1 MKQRTRT
8 AVFWA
13 LGVLAAAIIFSI
25 FLMPFST
32 GGQQNE
38 ITLPERETT
47 DVDVDVQIKEY
58 NQKIVES
65 IDITKDNVQQV
76 IATLQRPQQYHYQA
90 ETTYLW
96 NDGSAVLRTEGWVK
110 PGVSKVVQY
119 SAAGVPEKHTL
130 ISGDTVYIWGQDA
143 DTYFEGNSGAFNVD
157 DAGYIPTYETIL
169 QQNPENI
176 IGGGF
181 ALYEQ
186 TACIYAKTRNPE
198 SGYVEM
204 WYIAVDS
211 GLLVAQESTDSGT
224 PVYAVRI
231 TAWATE
237 QQDSLVYALPG
248 DAGNMVS

>member
-8 AVFWA
+8 VVFWA

-47 DVDVDVQIKEY
+47 DVDVNVQIQEY

-65 IDITKDNVQQV
+65 IDVHKDNVQQV

-90 ETTYLW
+90 ETTYMW
-96 NDGSAVLRTEGWVK
+96 SDGSTVLRTEGWIK
-110 PGVSKVVQY
+110 PGMSKVIQY

-130 ISGDTVYIWGQDA
+130 ISSDTVYIWGQDA
-143 DTYFEGNSGAFNVD
+143 DAYFEGSNGSFHVD
-157 DAGYIPTYETIL
+157 DPGHIPTYETIL
-169 QQNPENI
+169 QQEPEEI
-176 IGGGF
+176 IDGGF
-181 ALYEQ
+181 ALYDQ

-198 SGYVEM
+198 SEYVEM

-211 GLLVAQESTDSGT
+211 GLLIAQECTDSGT
-224 PVYAVRI
+224 PVSAVRM
-231 TAWATE
+231 TAWDTE
-237 QQDSLVYALPG
+237 QQDGAVYTLPG
-248 DAGNMVS
+248 DAGKSAA